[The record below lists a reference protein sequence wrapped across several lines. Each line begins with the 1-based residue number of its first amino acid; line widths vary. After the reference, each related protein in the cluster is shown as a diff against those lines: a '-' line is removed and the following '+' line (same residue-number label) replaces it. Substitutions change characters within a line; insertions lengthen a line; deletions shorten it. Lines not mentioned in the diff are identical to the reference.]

1 MGSSLSFSIQNYSM
15 FYCLIKKHKFLLL
28 SWFCLHN
35 FLVLDNFNGFYT
47 SQIKLNFCW
56 RDKLKFVYL
65 FFFFKVLL
73 DRSPSTANH
82 VPAHVRKSE
91 GIESFFSC
99 PFKMEQRFSYSPSYT
114 LICFTSRW
122 TSECL
127 LKLI

>member
-1 MGSSLSFSIQNYSM
+1 MGSSLSFSTQNYSM

-91 GIESFFSC
+91 GIESFFSFV
-99 PFKMEQRFSYSPSYT
+99 PLKWSKGSLT
-114 LICFTSRW
+114 LLVIHLYVLPLGELQSACW
-122 TSECL
+122 N
-127 LKLI
+127 